1 MQVCDAFFLHLRRCA
16 DPERHLA
23 QVKLLR
29 VRAVAGQQLRL
40 RVMRARRELVAQA
53 RLAAV
58 LAGGLSGVRWGR

>member
-1 MQVCDAFFLHLRRCA
+1 MFLHLRRCA
-16 DPERHLA
+16 DPERQLA

-58 LAGGLSGVRWGR
+58 LAGGCSGVRWGG